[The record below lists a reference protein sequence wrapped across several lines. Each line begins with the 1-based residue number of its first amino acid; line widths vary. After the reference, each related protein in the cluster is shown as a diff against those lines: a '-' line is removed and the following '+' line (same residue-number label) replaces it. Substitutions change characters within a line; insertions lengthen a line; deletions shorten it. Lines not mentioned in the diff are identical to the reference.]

1 MVFVP
6 RVVVAGA
13 SGLIGRALVAAL
25 QAQGVDVARLA
36 RPPVDD
42 DEIAWDPRT
51 GYLDPDVFDG
61 VHAVVNLAGRSL
73 AKWPWTRRARA
84 DILASRVRSTR
95 LLVDTMARGD
105 ARPAVLIS
113 ASAIG
118 YYGDRGDEVLTE
130 SSAPGG
136 GFLATVT
143 RPWEAEAR
151 RASARG
157 TRVVCPRFGMV
168 LARRGGAMG
177 SLLPPFRFGVGGS
190 LGGGRQWWSWV
201 HLDDVV
207 DAIQAAITTPSL
219 DGPVNVVAPGAVQN
233 REFTRVLAAVLHR
246 PAFLPVP
253 AFALG
258 LVLGAMAE
266 TVLSSQRV
274 QPAKL
279 QAAGFRFRWPE
290 LRPALE
296 NLLAPG
302 TGH

>member
-1 MVFVP
+1 MP

-25 QAQGVDVARLA
+25 RAQGVEVARLA

-84 DILASRVRSTR
+84 DIVASRVRSTR

-105 ARPAVLIS
+105 ARPPVLIS

-130 SSAPGG
+130 VSRPGA
-136 GFLATVT
+136 GFLTNVT
-143 RPWEAEAR
+143 RAWEVEAA
-151 RASARG
+151 RAAARG
-157 TRVVCPRFGMV
+157 VRVVCARFGMV
-168 LARRGGAMG
+168 LARHGGAMG
-177 SLLPPFRFGVGGS
+177 PLLPLFRFGMGGR

-207 DAIQAAITTPSL
+207 AAVQAAIMTPSL
-219 DGPVNVVAPGAVQN
+219 DGPVNVVAPAAVQN
-233 REFTRVLAAVLHR
+233 REFTRVLAAVLRR

-253 AFALG
+253 AFALR

-296 NLLAPG
+296 SLLAPA

>member
-1 MVFVP
+1 VP
-6 RVVVAGA
+6 RVVIAGA

-25 QAQGVDVARLA
+25 RAQGADVARLA

-51 GYLDPDVFDG
+51 GYLDPGVFDG

-73 AKWPWTRRARA
+73 AKWPWTRQARA

-95 LLVDTMARGD
+95 LLVDTMVRAD

-118 YYGDRGDEVLTE
+118 YYGHRGDEVLTE
-130 SSAPGG
+130 VSAPGT
-136 GFLATVT
+136 GFLASVT
-143 RPWEAEAR
+143 RAWEGEAT

-157 TRVVCPRFGMV
+157 VRVVCARFGIV
-168 LARRGGAMG
+168 LARRGGALDP
-177 SLLPPFRFGVGGS
+177 LLPLFRAGLGGS
-190 LGGGRQWWSWV
+190 LAGGRQWWSWV

-207 DAIQAAITTPSL
+207 AAVLAAITTPSL
-219 DGPVNVVAPGAVQN
+219 NGPVNVVAPGAVQN
-233 REFTRVLAAVLHR
+233 REFTRVLAAGLRR
-246 PAFLPVP
+246 PAVLPVP
-253 AFALG
+253 AFALRV
-258 LVLGAMAE
+258 VLGAMAE

-279 QAAGFRFRWPE
+279 QAAGFRFQWPE

-302 TGH
+302 TGR